1 MENLVSDLDTI
12 ITKLQLLKTD
22 RQQLRSKNKQLEV
35 QLNHLK
41 VEIDQYKTKYI
52 NLKKEK
58 EELVGKVNNPLSSNK
73 GDSTDIEVNTV
84 QQKSV
89 DTLKLQLDEFI
100 ENIDQCIQ
108 IIQAK

>member
-58 EELVGKVNNPLSSNK
+58 EELEGKVNHSLSSK
-73 GDSTDIEVNTV
+73 SDDSSIGQEQSAKKVE
-84 QQKSV
+84 S
-89 DTLKLQLDEFI
+89 LKLQLDEFI
-100 ENIDQCIQ
+100 EDIDQCIQ